1 MAGLSQVP
9 DMYLSMKKSK
19 KYQQGI
25 SLYVIIVFVLLSM
38 LLALWASRTALFNEL
53 IVGNNADY
61 QRAYEAAEAMLED
74 AKNDISQ
81 QNAMGA
87 ASKRGTDG
95 KTLFPSENGAAF
107 DEYIESTL
115 GTQTTKCLHAICQ
128 KRTEAQDFWANT
140 TTFNNMTAAN
150 VGARYGTYTGAQ
162 AGATSNPIL
171 GNTTAGQ
178 GAWYWVEAMKLSPSG
193 VSGANGLVTNATATE
208 PVNAKLIYRITAIA
222 RGLKPHTQVVLQSV
236 VAFPS
241 ISGE

>member
-1 MAGLSQVP
+1 
-9 DMYLSMKKSK
+9 MYFRMKKSK
-19 KYQQGI
+19 KHQQGI
-25 SLYVIIVFVLLSM
+25 ALYVIIVLVLLSM

-81 QNAMGA
+81 QNILGA
-87 ASKRGTDG
+87 ASKRGVDG
-95 KTLFPSENGAAF
+95 KTLLPSESGAAF

-128 KRTEAQDFWANT
+128 KITGAQDFWRDS

-171 GNTTAGQ
+171 GNTATGQ
-178 GAWYWVEAMKLSPSG
+178 GAWYWIEAMKLAPSG
-193 VSGANGLVTNATATE
+193 ISTPNGLVSNATAIE

-222 RGLKPHTQVVLQSV
+222 RGIKPNTQVVLQSV
-236 VAFPS
+236 VAFTS
-241 ISGE
+241 ITGE